1 MKIKIS
7 IVYLLLLL
15 GYSCNNNRND
25 DRVKTKNERNV
36 DRGISMNEPSRPM
49 SELVYLVFEKG
60 DTNAYYE
67 LKIAYLDYEH
77 GEFFKFA
84 KVMADKY
91 DYTQAYFDVY
101 FQTLKSTQRE
111 GTTLSLD
118 SCTLE
123 ERNLAIKYLRMA
135 EKKGH
140 HQAKDEIEELR
151 KEGFIK

>member
-7 IVYLLLLL
+7 IVSLLLLF

-25 DRVKTKNERNV
+25 DRVKTLNERNEDSV
-36 DRGISMNEPSRPM
+36 ITMNEPSRPM
-49 SELVYLVFEKG
+49 SELEYLVLEKG
-60 DTNAYYE
+60 DSNAYEE
-67 LKIAYLDYEH
+67 LDIAYMDYEH

-91 DYTQAYFDVY
+91 DYAQAYFDVY
-101 FQTLKSTQRE
+101 FYTLKSTQRE

-123 ERNLAIKYLRMA
+123 ERNLVLC
-135 EKKGH
+135 
-140 HQAKDEIEELR
+140 
-151 KEGFIK
+151 

>member
-7 IVYLLLLL
+7 IVSLLLLI

-25 DRVKTKNERNV
+25 DRVKTMNESNEDSV
-36 DRGISMNEPSRPM
+36 ITMNEPSRPM
-49 SELVYLVFEKG
+49 SELEYLVLEKG
-60 DTNAYYE
+60 DSIAYEE
-67 LKIAYLDYEH
+67 LDIAYLDYGH
-77 GEFFKFA
+77 GDFLKFA

-91 DYTQAYFDVY
+91 NYTQAYFDVY
-101 FQTLKSTQRE
+101 FQTLKPTQSE

-123 ERNLAIKYLRMA
+123 ERNLAVKYLKMA
-135 EKKGH
+135 EEKGH
-140 HQAKDEIEELR
+140 HQAKEEIEELK

>member
-1 MKIKIS
+1 MNIKITLIS
-7 IVYLLLLL
+7 ILTLLIC
-15 GYSCNNNRND
+15 SCN
-25 DRVKTKNERNV
+25 DRAK
-36 DRGISMNEPSRPM
+36 SMNEPSRPM
-49 SELVYLVFEKG
+49 NELEYLVLEKG
-60 DTNAYYE
+60 DTNAYEE
-67 LKIAYLDYEH
+67 LDIAYLDYKH
-77 GEFFKFA
+77 GEFLKFA

-123 ERNLAIKYLRMA
+123 EKNLAIKYLKMA
-135 EKKGH
+135 KEKGH
-140 HQAKDEIEELR
+140 HQAKDEIEELK

>member
-1 MKIKIS
+1 MKIKLSLIGP
-7 IVYLLLLL
+7 LLLLFC
-15 GYSCNNNRND
+15 SCNNI
-25 DRVKTKNERNV
+25 KIK
-36 DRGISMNEPSRPM
+36 DRGRAMNDPNRPMNELES
-49 SELVYLVFEKG
+49 LVLEKG

-67 LKIAYLDYEH
+67 LDVAYLDYEH

-111 GTTLSLD
+111 DATLSLD

-123 ERNLAIKYLRMA
+123 ERNLAIKYLKMA
-135 EKKGH
+135 ERKGH
-140 HQAKDEIEELR
+140 HQAKDEIQQLK
-151 KEGFIK
+151 KEGFLK

>member
-1 MKIKIS
+1 MKQLVEIKII
-7 IVYLLLLL
+7 IVSLLLLL
-15 GYSCNNNRND
+15 VYSCNNKDNQD
-25 DRVKTKNERNV
+25 IGK
-36 DRGISMNEPSRPM
+36 SMNEPSRPM
-49 SELVYLVFEKG
+49 SELEYLVLEKG

-67 LKIAYLDYEH
+67 LYIAYLDYEH

-91 DYTQAYFDVY
+91 DYAQAYFDVY

-111 GTTLSLD
+111 GTALSLD

-123 ERNLAIKYLRMA
+123 KRNLAIKYLRMA

-140 HQAKDEIEELR
+140 HQAKDEIEELK

>member
-7 IVYLLLLL
+7 IVCLLLLL

-25 DRVKTKNERNV
+25 DGTKTLNERNV
-36 DRGISMNEPSRPM
+36 GRVKSMNEPSRPM
-49 SELVYLVFEKG
+49 TELEYLVLEKG

-67 LKIAYLDYEH
+67 LDIAYLDYGH
-77 GEFFKFA
+77 GDFFKFA

-101 FQTLKSTQRE
+101 FQALKSTQRE

-140 HQAKDEIEELR
+140 HQAKDEIE
-151 KEGFIK
+151 GFIK

>member
-1 MKIKIS
+1 MKQHGEIKHI
-7 IVYLLLLL
+7 IVSVLLLLIC
-15 GYSCNNNRND
+15 SCSNKENQD
-25 DRVKTKNERNV
+25 SVK
-36 DRGISMNEPSRPM
+36 SMNEPSRRM
-49 SELVYLVFEKG
+49 SEIEYLVLEKG
-60 DTNAYYE
+60 DTNAYSE
-67 LKIAYLDYEH
+67 LAIAYLDYGH

-118 SCTLE
+118 SCSIE
-123 ERNLAIKYLRMA
+123 ERNLAIKYLKMA

-140 HQAKDEIEELR
+140 HQAKDEIEELK